1 MKQPAWLWAMTKLM
15 QLLIPIWIIVSSVMI
30 ILASAPLWVPLE
42 YRLPGFPEDTYGFT
56 LEERIEWSSVDL
68 RYLLADE
75 DISYF
80 DDYVLDDGSPMH
92 NDRELSHMED
102 VKQLIELVRMVMFG
116 VGVVLVGAGISLWR
130 REGPESLYR
139 VLRVGAWN
147 TIIFVILLIF
157 GVAVSFRA
165 VFVGFHRIFFEGD
178 TWLFRYSDTFI
189 RLYPERF
196 WRDIFIY
203 TGIVTILQSG
213 LFFLVG
219 RQTPSRS

>member
-1 MKQPAWLWAMTKLM
+1 MKQPAWLWALTKLM
-15 QLLIPIWIIVSSVMI
+15 QLLIPVWIIVSSVLI
-30 ILASAPLWVPLE
+30 ILASSPLWVPLE

-56 LEERIEWSSVDL
+56 LEERIQWSSVDL
-68 RYLLADE
+68 HYLLADE

-80 DDYVLDDGSPMH
+80 DDYVLEDGSPMH

-102 VKQLIELVRMVMFG
+102 VKHLIQWARTAMFG
-116 VGVVLVGAGISLWR
+116 VGAVLLVTGFVLWR
-130 REGPESLYR
+130 MEGPASLYA
-139 VLRVGAWN
+139 VLRAGAWN
-147 TIIFVILLIF
+147 TIIFVIVLIF

-203 TGIVTILQSG
+203 IGIVTILQSG
-213 LFFLVG
+213 LFYLVG
-219 RQTPSRS
+219 RRTPTRS